1 MNSFFKIRL
10 YITGFVAIVIWGLLA
25 WEYTHGGFQSHHILR
40 RKDLPELQ
48 NWWGGIL
55 LPVLTWFLLSRIQ
68 KRPESLL
75 SQKVIYGFLGAF
87 LIATSIITLVHF
99 DIHDIPRYLL
109 ISILLIA
116 IFYPI
121 YRAECLLGFVLGM
134 TFSFGAVLPI
144 FIGCILSIIGFLIHN
159 LLRPSVF
166 FLVNV
171 SKNLVK
177 KIFG

>member
-1 MNSFFKIRL
+1 MTNFFKIRL
-10 YITGFVAIVIWGLLA
+10 YITGFVAVAIWGLLA

-55 LPVLTWFLLSRIQ
+55 LPVLTWFLLYRIQ

-75 SQKVIYGFLGAF
+75 SKQVIYGFLGAF
-87 LIATSIITLVHF
+87 SIAISIIVFVHF

-109 ISILLIA
+109 MGILLIA
-116 IFYPI
+116 LFYPI

-134 TFSFGAVLPI
+134 TFTFGAVLPI
-144 FIGCILSIIGFLIHN
+144 FIGSILVIIGFLIYN
-159 LLRPSVF
+159 LIRPAVRFVIHF
-166 FLVNV
+166 F
-171 SKNLVK
+171 KNLTT
-177 KIFG
+177 